1 MDVRWSTLAAD
12 DLELIFERIAKDNP
26 TAARATVKAIYDGC
40 QALKN
45 FPHLGRPGRMSGR
58 RELIFALISPS
69 IKSVEISRI
78 YHGAQDRS

>member
-45 FPHLGRPGRMSGR
+45 FPHLGR